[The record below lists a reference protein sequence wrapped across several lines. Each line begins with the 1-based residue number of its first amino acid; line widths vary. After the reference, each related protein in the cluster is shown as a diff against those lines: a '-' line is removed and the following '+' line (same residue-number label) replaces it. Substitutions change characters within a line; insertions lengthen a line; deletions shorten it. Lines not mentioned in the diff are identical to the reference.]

1 MLQACITLTLLGA
14 ACKAVHLLPAPTSL
28 VLPWTQLRPRSGDLL
43 LFSLAGLKDD
53 LLRFCFHCPIT
64 HVGLLVLDAC
74 KRPFVWE
81 TTRKGCHLVPLERYS
96 CQPGTIAVYRQ
107 LLGPRPA
114 DFVQRLE
121 VFIRQKQSVPYSH
134 DYWRALHNRLF
145 PYLPLSTPPQRKAQF
160 CTDLVAEALA
170 ELDVLDFTQSLDAP
184 ADMLPVDF
192 TQSGERLPLVN
203 GYRLGEEIM
212 IAC

>member
-14 ACKAVHLLPAPTSL
+14 ACKAVHLLPVPTSR
-28 VLPWTQLRPRSGDLL
+28 VLPWMQLQARSGDVL

-64 HVGLLVLDAC
+64 HVGLVMLDARR
-74 KRPFVWE
+74 RPFVWE

-107 LLGPRPA
+107 LQGPRSA
-114 DFVQRLE
+114 CFETRLE
-121 VFIRQKQSVPYSH
+121 AFIRKTKSVPYGH

-145 PYLPLSTPPQRKAQF
+145 PYLPLSIPQRRKVRF
-160 CTDLVAEALA
+160 CTDLVAEALD
-170 ELDVLDFTQSLDAP
+170 ELGVLDFRHSMDTP
-184 ADMLPVDF
+184 AEMLPVDF
-192 TQSGERLPLVN
+192 TQSGERLPWAP
-203 GYRLGEEIM
+203 GYSLGEEIM